1 MKPLLNTPADNTPNT
16 QLTIDGLPRG
26 ALGKRAVEYSIDEH
40 SGNAYTAWL
49 AMGSTQTPS
58 AEQIAQLHAAAK
70 MRPVPRDI
78 TRTRRGQAQLRLVL
92 PRQSVKLIEIP
103 LTLIDTDGPTFFET

>member
-1 MKPLLNTPADNTPNT
+1 VLLWNYHDVAGGYDDRREV
-16 QLTIDGLPRG
+16 QLTIDGLPR
-26 ALGKRAVEYSIDEH
+26 AVGKHAVEYSIDEH

-49 AMGSTQTPS
+49 AMGSTQTPT

-78 TRTRRGQAQLRLVL
+78 TRSARGPARLRLVL

-103 LTLIDTDGPTFFET
+103 LTAVSPASR

>member
-1 MKPLLNTPADNTPNT
+1 MHSKVAGGGIQKNC
-16 QLTIDGLPRG
+16 RG
-26 ALGKRAVEYSIDEH
+26 HEP
-40 SGNAYTAWL
+40 YTAWL

-58 AEQIAQLHAAAK
+58 AEQIAQLHAAAQ

-78 TRTRRGQAQLRLVL
+78 MRSSRGHARLRLVL

-103 LTLIDTDGPTFFET
+103 LALASPASR